1 MNLSPS
7 ALNKLWQKQ
16 TKAAPQQTSKQ
27 SGGKE
32 ANSESDHL
40 SFETFSKTLC
50 SDYSSSRILES
61 MRQANVSSICF
72 CVKMCIMTRPCFEI
86 VREKNMFTL
95 SDGHEDDVLPYL

>member
-32 ANSESDHL
+32 ANSESVAAHPYGL
-40 SFETFSKTLC
+40 LFTFLPQVFTFQHNIHQDEFDF
-50 SDYSSSRILES
+50 SD
-61 MRQANVSSICF
+61 
-72 CVKMCIMTRPCFEI
+72 
-86 VREKNMFTL
+86 
-95 SDGHEDDVLPYL
+95 